1 MWFREWETDER
12 VTKITLYTPMKLS
25 KNNFCFEEGSHYA
38 FLDGLTLA
46 MQTRP
51 TLNSQI
57 CHPISQVLEVK
68 LCANMPKNNNNNIHL
83 PLDCGCGLAT
93 ECLFSMH
100 KALV

>member
-1 MWFREWETDER
+1 MLTQGVVEVGLDLPSF
-12 VTKITLYTPMKLS
+12 IS
-25 KNNFCFEEGSHYA
+25 K
-38 FLDGLTLA
+38 
-46 MQTRP
+46 
-51 TLNSQI
+51 
-57 CHPISQVLEVK
+57 VLVLQ